1 MTISS
6 TSPPFLLVAGEKTQ
20 HVIFTCFHSCNP
32 QLLDKGTRWRS
43 SRMHKEKKGNCPPLP
58 ELQDISSYLKN
69 EKSGYSQ
76 VPVFSGKP
84 TSSSSPYFLCS
95 SCLSTGS
102 TRKRHLKNVSSVGGC
117 RHTAT
122 PLKLLQWRGLLF
134 DGVVKLPES
143 LESASD
149 HSAPLLHVLPSIP
162 LQTSSFQVDSLSDLP
177 HSLSSTGLS
186 FGLTSCVP
194 LSALPPSL
202 SSNDGESLSS
212 SSSFA
217 PSSMALIPRRN
228 ASDIAA
234 MPEFAAS
241 RKRKR
246 LTEEDILDEEGV
258 PFLIPEWF
266 QKQNIPS
273 FFNFFIDFNVLRA
286 SSSSSSSSSSSP
298 PAPPFKMSPVQS
310 SALKEVLLS
319 TSEGQEGVACPI
331 FY

>member
-1 MTISS
+1 MSS
-6 TSPPFLLVAGEKTQ
+6 SPAFILVTLNFWTRVQGGGPLECTRRKRETDLHFQ
-20 HVIFTCFHSCNP
+20 SCR
-32 QLLDKGTRWRS
+32 T
-43 SRMHKEKKGNCPPLP
+43 
-58 ELQDISSYLKN
+58 
-69 EKSGYSQ
+69 SGYSQ

-177 HSLSSTGLS
+177 PSLSSTGLS
-186 FGLTSCVP
+186 FELTSCVP

-217 PSSMALIPRRN
+217 PSSIVVYCRGLKGEIITKISQVNTWTYPCLGHVHFAVLHTSQ
-228 ASDIAA
+228 ASKVHDKSASMTPFIC
-234 MPEFAAS
+234 PFATTEQS
-241 RKRKR
+241 VCR
-246 LTEEDILDEEGV
+246 LNGLDLHV
-258 PFLIPEWF
+258 SHI
-266 QKQNIPS
+266 I
-273 FFNFFIDFNVLRA
+273 
-286 SSSSSSSSSSSP
+286 
-298 PAPPFKMSPVQS
+298 
-310 SALKEVLLS
+310 SA
-319 TSEGQEGVACPI
+319 
-331 FY
+331 